1 MRTHKT
7 NMAATQS
14 NKLEQEMKIVN
25 STSLGTI
32 IQRDIG
38 LGALSTRFK
47 CAAHFCAREE
57 TCYFRKFKS

>member
-38 LGALSTRFK
+38 LGA
-47 CAAHFCAREE
+47 
-57 TCYFRKFKS
+57 

>member
-1 MRTHKT
+1 MRTDKT

-32 IQRDIG
+32 QREIG

-47 CAAHFCAREE
+47 CAAHLCARES